1 MQKIIIEIISSTN
14 YEYINR
20 QIDRM
25 IEKEIFRLKEK
36 QISDLELKIK
46 ELHSLPRYKKGIGL
60 PIGNETSQILAIY
73 YLNELDHYIK
83 EKLKIKYYIRYMDDF
98 ILLHRDKEYLKYCKD
113 KIKEKIEELDLKLNK
128 KTQIYDLDKGLNFL
142 GYKFKLK
149 GKKLIILINNQTKKR
164 VKRKLKK
171 MKKKNVNNYKQVKAS
186 YNGYFK
192 IANTKNFLYKAR
204 F

>member
-1 MQKIIIEIISSTN
+1 
-14 YEYINR
+14 
-20 QIDRM
+20 
-25 IEKEIFRLKEK
+25 
-36 QISDLELKIK
+36 
-46 ELHSLPRYKKGIGL
+46 
-60 PIGNETSQILAIY
+60 
-73 YLNELDHYIK
+73 
-83 EKLKIKYYIRYMDDF
+83 MDDF

-171 MKKKNVNNYKQVKAS
+171 
-186 YNGYFK
+186 
-192 IANTKNFLYKAR
+192 
-204 F
+204 

>member
-14 YEYINR
+14 YDYINK
-20 QIDRM
+20 QIDRL
-25 IEKEIFRLKEK
+25 IEKEIFHLKEK
-36 QISDLELKIK
+36 QISDLEIKIKIK

-171 MKKKNVNNYKQVKAS
+171 
-186 YNGYFK
+186 
-192 IANTKNFLYKAR
+192 
-204 F
+204 